1 MPSRIISYRDAA
13 SFRPERFHASPV
25 AQSERVKVLV
35 VSFEPGQFIP
45 VHHPGVDLTLV
56 ILEGEGRVAAGD
68 REQPVA
74 AGTVVF
80 VPAGE
85 ARGVKADTRLVA
97 VSVVSPPPG
106 PGDHDEVAAGLRA
119 GTWRP

>member
-13 SFRPERFHASPV
+13 SFRPEHFNASPV
-25 AQSERVKVLV
+25 AQNERVKVLV

-45 VHHPGVDLTLV
+45 VHHPNVDLTLV
-56 ILEGEGRVAAGD
+56 VLEGEGRVAAGD
-68 REQPVA
+68 VEQPVA
-74 AGTVVF
+74 PGTVVF

-85 ARGVKADTRLVA
+85 ARGVKADTRLIA
-97 VSVVSPPPG
+97 VSIVTPPPG
-106 PGDHDEVAAGLRA
+106 PGDHDQVAAGLRA